1 MLSLPGGL
9 DHTTVSCKTQKNF
22 TVLLRPQAEWREDIH
37 SSYDV
42 HVDADLATV
51 TIALH
56 ADMANRD
63 NLAP

>member
-1 MLSLPGGL
+1 VLSLPGGL

-37 SSYDV
+37 CSYNV
-42 HVDADLATV
+42 HVDAGIATV

-56 ADMANRD
+56 VEMANRA